1 MHQGMNRKSL
11 LLIERADNFKEDII
25 GVKELEARQRIG
37 YNKLLLVGG
46 ISLIFQIAL
55 VYDGINGTT

>member
-1 MHQGMNRKSL
+1 
-11 LLIERADNFKEDII
+11 LIERADNFKEDII